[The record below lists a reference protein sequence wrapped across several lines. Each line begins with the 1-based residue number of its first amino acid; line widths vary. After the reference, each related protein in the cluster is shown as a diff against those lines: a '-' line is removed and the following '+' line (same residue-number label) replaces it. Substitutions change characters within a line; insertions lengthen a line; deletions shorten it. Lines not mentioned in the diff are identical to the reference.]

1 MFKIANNLG
10 RTIKKFRKKAGLTQP
25 DLAQLLNVSF
35 STLRR
40 WEAYGGQPRTN
51 ELKKLSEVLGC
62 TEAELL
68 NGTASENWELKLLVS
83 KENEGG
89 TVDMTGSGSTATL
102 NIGDNAM
109 GITLSAPYEL
119 WEDDAKFEELL
130 EDLRRKR
137 ATGLKTRR
145 EGW

>member
-1 MFKIANNLG
+1 MEGK
-10 RTIKKFRKKAGLTQP
+10 TITTIRKKRGINQEE
-25 DLAQLLNVSF
+25 LAHMLSINTA
-35 STLRR
+35 TLSR
-40 WEAYGGQPRTN
+40 WENGHFEPKASVIKR
-51 ELKKLSEVLGC
+51 LCEVLNC
-62 TEAELL
+62 TETELL
-68 NGTASENWELKLLVS
+68 NGPTSQEWELKLLVS
-83 KENEGG
+83 KSGTQEGG

>member
-1 MFKIANNLG
+1 M
-10 RTIKKFRKKAGLTQP
+10 Q
-25 DLAQLLNVSF
+25 
-35 STLRR
+35 
-40 WEAYGGQPRTN
+40 
-51 ELKKLSEVLGC
+51 KLSEVLNVQLNTIWRWENSKASPSVETAIALSKIFGI
-62 TEAELL
+62 TETELL
-68 NGTASENWELKLLVS
+68 NGPTSQEWELKLLVS
-83 KENEGG
+83 KSGTQEGG

>member
-1 MFKIANNLG
+1 MGGKNIA
-10 RTIKKFRKKAGLTQP
+10 RIRKKKGITQEK
-25 DLAQLLNVSF
+25 LAQLLSITTV
-35 STLRR
+35 TLSR
-40 WEAYGGQPRTN
+40 WENGHFEPKASVIKR
-51 ELKKLSEVLGC
+51 LCEVLNC
-62 TEAELL
+62 TETELL
-68 NGTASENWELKLLVS
+68 SGPTSQEWELKLLVS
-83 KENEGG
+83 KSGTQEGG

-119 WEDDAKFEELL
+119 WEDDAKFEALL

>member
-1 MFKIANNLG
+1 MSI
-10 RTIKKFRKKAGLTQP
+10 TT
-25 DLAQLLNVSF
+25 V
-35 STLRR
+35 TLSR
-40 WEAYGGQPRTN
+40 WENGHFEPKASVIKR
-51 ELKKLSEVLGC
+51 LCEVLNC

-68 NGTASENWELKLLVS
+68 NGSTSQEWELKLLVS
-83 KENEGG
+83 KSGIQEGG

-102 NIGDNAM
+102 NIGDTAM

-119 WEDDAKFEELL
+119 WEDDAKFEALL